1 MRGLQA
7 GGGSPAHGIGAA
19 QARRAG
25 GKPIHEIHEAAFQSR
40 RLGGTVVRGDSAL
53 AGCHPPSTCATRRLH
68 MQWQTPTAT
77 NFRFG
82 FEITM
87 YVAAR

>member
-1 MRGLQA
+1 M
-7 GGGSPAHGIGAA
+7 
-19 QARRAG
+19 
-25 GKPIHEIHEAAFQSR
+25 QSLPMGRR
-40 RLGGTVVRGDSAL
+40 RLPRHSSLRAAARTH
-53 AGCHPPSTCATRRLH
+53 HPFHRRPL
-68 MQWQTPTAT
+68 MQWQTPSAT